1 MNARLMSTTMARAF
15 VVLALVLGAT
25 ALTAKPARAEL
36 VEVTTALDVADAR
49 DAGSLKA
56 ALQQAVER
64 VVKETIAFEPTMIAL
79 TDARLMGERLLVRL
93 LIADADGEQMLK
105 DLQRGGGGENASP
118 DEEEGETREIR
129 V

>member
-1 MNARLMSTTMARAF
+1 MSTMMARA
-15 VVLALVLGAT
+15 VVALALVVGAT

-36 VEVTTALDVADAR
+36 VEVTTALDVAEAR

-56 ALQQAVER
+56 ALQGLVER
-64 VVKETIAFEPTMIAL
+64 VVHETIAFEPTMIAV
-79 TDARLMGERLLVRL
+79 TDARLMGERLLVKL

-105 DLQRGGGGENASP
+105 DLQRGGGDGESASP
-118 DEEEGETREIR
+118 DEEDGHPGEIR